1 MLISTDSSHFGAA
14 MCIRAGCIKSSHILS
29 MFNFKE
35 SAKARTTITWLSEE
49 RWGLG
54 STVYVRVCLHVCV
67 SRCGERK
74 CVDGILVSWRSF
86 LMSRLQ
92 YLSAIKIYLFLYYL
106 PNWFH
111 YICIKL
117 TVTLWCHKSLVCWSF
132 GVNYSF
138 TWIGCCV
145 SWLNL

>member
-14 MCIRAGCIKSSHILS
+14 MCIRAGYIISSHILS

-54 STVYVRVCLHVCV
+54 STVYVCVCLHVCV
-67 SRCGERK
+67 CPDAGK

-92 YLSAIKIYLFLYYL
+92 YFSAIKIYLFLYYL
-106 PNWFH
+106 LNWLH

-117 TVTLWCHKSLVCWSF
+117 TVTLWCHKSLVHWGF
-132 GVNYSF
+132 WVNYSF

-145 SWLNL
+145 S